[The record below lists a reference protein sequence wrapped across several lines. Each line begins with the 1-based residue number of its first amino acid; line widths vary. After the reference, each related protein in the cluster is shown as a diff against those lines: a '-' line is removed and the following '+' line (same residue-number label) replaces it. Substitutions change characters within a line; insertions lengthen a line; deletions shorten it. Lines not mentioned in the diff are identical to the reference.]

1 MEPKYC
7 ENIIVGVIFKK
18 KFQWYCTEKSIWK
31 LDYRALYA
39 DYQNTFRMR
48 GLGLVE
54 FTKQVGSFSEFLS
67 SRFRIPVVD
76 KDTATAFLEQI
87 MLNQISAGELMYES
101 TRAETD
107 EQRKA
112 LVPALFVDFDGRR
125 FYSQYPEKD
134 EKFEKYAP
142 SGWESRYA
150 DFTRFIPR
158 EEQYWLDI

>member
-39 DYQNTFRMR
+39 EYQDSFRAR
-48 GLGLVE
+48 GMGLAE

-67 SRFRIPVVD
+67 SRFRIPIVD
-76 KDTATAFLEQI
+76 KDTAKDFLKQI
-87 MLNQISAGELMYES
+87 MLHEVSSGELMYAW
-101 TRAETD
+101 TRAESD
-107 EQRKA
+107 AERKA
-112 LVPALFVDFDGRR
+112 LVPALFVDFDSRR

-134 EKFEKYAP
+134 EKFERYAP
-142 SGWESRYA
+142 RGWESRFA
-150 DFTRFIPR
+150 DFTRLIPAA
-158 EEQYWLDI
+158 EQYWKE